1 MEIELLGKKIKE
13 LTEILKDKQ
22 VSKFEIREERMVNRI
37 KRIVISFRINDAEN
51 FERYIYLND
60 FVGAYGVDDLSE
72 EKIIKQFDIF
82 FSELEVYLP
91 ILKTTGSYL
100 MNLKADISRAKE
112 KHKVYGPYLEQTVF
126 AESWNNVEFYLNQIE
141 KQISKLCKAY
151 LKKDYGIIKF
161 LNNLKALAMLALE
174 EENEYSFRLFKHDY
188 RTYRL
193 SDEIVFECL
202 KRIKKNAKEMG
213 AEF

>member
-22 VSKFEIREERMVNRI
+22 VSKFEIRKERMVNRI
-37 KRIVISFRINDAEN
+37 KRIVISFRIDDAEN

-100 MNLKADISRAKE
+100 MNLKGKRTF
-112 KHKVYGPYLEQTVF
+112 LEQ
-126 AESWNNVEFYLNQIE
+126 
-141 KQISKLCKAY
+141 
-151 LKKDYGIIKF
+151 KKNIKF
-161 LNNLKALAMLALE
+161 MDLILNKQFLQNLGTMQ
-174 EENEYSFRLFKHDY
+174 NF
-188 RTYRL
+188 
-193 SDEIVFECL
+193 I
-202 KRIKKNAKEMG
+202 
-213 AEF
+213 